1 VGIWEVTPFDA
12 GTREVARALL
22 EPRPL
27 RAVVCG
33 DSLAR
38 AVRSFDLPLD
48 QFVHLSTGGAAALQW
63 LAGKPLPAV
72 EALSREIDLIAP
84 VEKHPH
90 KILLPVDGSKP
101 SLEGPR
107 KVGALVDA
115 GNAEI
120 TVLYVQT
127 EAEVGAEI
135 PLMDEE
141 HKRWRELW
149 SRLDGER
156 VVAGAMAELARQG
169 LLAQR
174 QIVIEGDDAASTIVK
189 FADELGAELIVM
201 GSRGRTGLI
210 GYFIGSVAR
219 KVLEQARCAVLVARA
234 VDPHALEETE

>member
-1 VGIWEVTPFDA
+1 
-12 GTREVARALL
+12 
-22 EPRPL
+22 
-27 RAVVCG
+27 
-33 DSLAR
+33 
-38 AVRSFDLPLD
+38 
-48 QFVHLSTGGAAALQW
+48 VHLSTGGAAALQW

-84 VEKHPH
+84 VERHPH
-90 KILLPVDGSKP
+90 KVLLPVDGSKP

-107 KVGALVDA
+107 KLATLVDA
-115 GNAEI
+115 DNAEI
-120 TVLYVQT
+120 TLLYVQT
-127 EAEVGAEI
+127 EAEIGAEI

-141 HKRWRELW
+141 HKRRRELW
-149 SRLDGER
+149 RRVDGER

-174 QIVIEGDDAASTIVK
+174 QIVIEGDDAAATIVK
-189 FADELGAELIVM
+189 FADELGAELIAM

-234 VDPHALEETE
+234 VDPRALEETE